1 MDRIRTPLTLIEN
14 AVLPTPVR
22 TTPVSWTERVGGL
35 VEMTKYRLSS
45 LVVVTAGAG
54 YLLAEPEAAI
64 DPLRLGVAMI
74 GTTLAAFG
82 ANVFNQV
89 LEADLDRQ
97 MARTCGRA
105 IPSGRVTST
114 EGFLWG
120 VLLLVVGAGLLALL
134 VNPLTASL
142 ALLVAVLYAAVY
154 TPLKQRTSLNT
165 LVGAVCGALP
175 PVIGWVAVRGE
186 FALGA
191 WVLFAILFAWQIP
204 HFLAIDWFHRDDY
217 ERGGYQM
224 ASRVDASGRFS
235 ARLGVI
241 YALAL
246 IPITFCVIPAGIGGW
261 LTVLGGSVLGLAF
274 LALTVAWYL
283 QPSRQAARRVFFAS
297 LAYLPLLL
305 GLLVLDPTR

>member
-1 MDRIRTPLTLIEN
+1 MSTLTLDTTHSGEN
-14 AVLPTPVR
+14 AAAIDWR
-22 TTPVSWTERVGGL
+22 TRLGGL

-54 YLLAEPEAAI
+54 YLLADPEAAI
-64 DPLRLGVAMI
+64 DPVRASVAMG

-89 LEADLDRQ
+89 LEADLDKQ
-97 MARTCGRA
+97 MPRTCGRA
-105 IPSGRVTST
+105 IPSGRVTQL
-114 EGFLWG
+114 EGFLWALFLLVTG
-120 VLLLVVGAGLLALL
+120 TVLLATL
-134 VNPLTASL
+134 VNPLSAGL
-142 ALLVAVLYAAVY
+142 ALLVAVLYVAVY

-165 LVGAVCGALP
+165 LVGAICGALP
-175 PVIGWVAVRGE
+175 PVIGWVSVKGE
-186 FALGA
+186 LAMGA

-204 HFLAIDWFHRDDY
+204 HFLAIDWFYRDDY
-217 ERGGYQM
+217 EAGGYQM

-235 ARLGVI
+235 ARLGLV

-246 IPITFCVIPAGIGGW
+246 IPITFFALPAGIGGW
-261 LTVLGGSVLGLAF
+261 ATALGGLILGMGF
-274 LALTVAWYL
+274 FALTVAWYTF
-283 QPSRQAARRVFFAS
+283 PTRKAARRVFFAS

>member
-1 MDRIRTPLTLIEN
+1 
-14 AVLPTPVR
+14 VR
-22 TTPVSWTERVGGL
+22 LGGL

-54 YLLAEPEAAI
+54 YLLAAPEAAI
-64 DPLRLGVAMI
+64 DPVRFSVAMI

-97 MARTCGRA
+97 MERTCGRA
-105 IPSGRVTST
+105 IPSGRVTAT
-114 EGFLWG
+114 EGFVWAT
-120 VLLLVVGAGLLALL
+120 LLLVVGASLLALL
-134 VNPLTASL
+134 VNPLAASL
-142 ALLVAVLYAAVY
+142 ALLVAVLYVAVY

-175 PVIGWVAVRGE
+175 PVIGWVAVAGE
-186 FALGA
+186 FAMGA
-191 WVLFAILFAWQIP
+191 GVLFAILFAWQIP

-224 ASRVDASGRFS
+224 ASQVDASGRFS
-235 ARLGVI
+235 ARLGLI

-246 IPITFCVIPAGIGGW
+246 IPITVCAIPAGIGGW
-261 LTVLGGSVLGLAF
+261 LTAVGGGVLGLGF
-274 LALTVAWYL
+274 FALTVAWYAH
-283 QPSRQAARRVFFAS
+283 PTRQAARRVFFAS

-305 GLLVLDPTR
+305 ALLVLDPTR